1 MDKRGRCVETKS
13 LNDCIQDLL
22 HHLAEIKTFTNTPL
36 TLVTYGE
43 QDLVN
48 LCNAID
54 SVSRLPDFLPLVPFN
69 YDFERFMLAD
79 EDLME
84 KTHYRTSLADP
95 SDTSIMKV
103 VTGKSTDQA
112 QIHDSLYDS
121 KCLQS
126 LFFKEDTPEQS

>member
-1 MDKRGRCVETKS
+1 MDKWGRQVETKS

-22 HHLAEIKTFTNTPL
+22 HNLAEIKTFTNTPL

-84 KTHYRTSLADP
+84 KTHVKNL
-95 SDTSIMKV
+95 K
-103 VTGKSTDQA
+103 K
-112 QIHDSLYDS
+112 
-121 KCLQS
+121 
-126 LFFKEDTPEQS
+126 